1 MQLAYTILYVDDVP
15 KTLELW
21 NKAFGLE
28 IDHSDED
35 GLYGELNTGDTTLAF
50 AEKEFGKSHFED
62 SATHAIFEGPP
73 RRFEIG
79 LVTPEVD
86 AAFERACKA
95 GMTCVRAPVR
105 QAWGQRVA
113 WLSDINGILI
123 ELSSP
128 PE

>member
-1 MQLAYTILYVDDVP
+1 MQLGYTILYVDDVP
-15 KTLELW
+15 KTLQLW
-21 NKAFGLE
+21 HKAFGLE
-28 IDHSDED
+28 IDLSDEE
-35 GLYGELNTGDTTLAF
+35 GLYGELDTGGTTLAF
-50 AEKEFGKSHFED
+50 AEKNFGKSHFD
-62 SATHAIFEGPP
+62 DPATQAIFEGPP

-95 GMTCVRAPVR
+95 GMKGVRAPFK
-105 QAWGQRVA
+105 QDWGQSVA
-113 WLSDINGILI
+113 WVSDVNGILI